1 MENKPR
7 YSLLYRLAILVFLW
21 LGCSLALP
29 HAYPGLVLGN
39 GLGASFHRT
48 RLGRY
53 AYAFAWLEAFTLLHP
68 VLVLT
73 CIAAIGA
80 VLVVAIRRWLS
91 FFNRRFTARMTGI
104 DDELKGLRFLVR
116 DFDVLPYLF
125 SGRKGQTFVGLTP
138 RRRFFPFFGLGWKP
152 VYLSSEERS
161 MHRHV
166 LGKTGS
172 GKTSSILWP
181 QVLQDAMDGK
191 GVLVMDAKGSDE
203 NARMMRSIAA
213 AAGRESALRIF
224 ALPAWNRPQ
233 IFSHTYNMVHVAR
246 WSKDGPGGDV
256 VAMAERVFAAFE
268 MGDNPYYNTQAFLAF
283 SRICRLLHGMKLP
296 FNLQDVGICIA
307 GMSAPQTPSGRALKA
322 CLETSWDREAAEELR
337 SQVLSLG
344 KDIAPCLSGLA
355 GAVAK
360 FQSPLVN
367 AYEPDLIF
375 EDVLERNLLVYVQLP
390 SNLFKLQAPAL
401 GKVLLMDL
409 QQEAS
414 LRQVFRENRNQRPF
428 SVNLD
433 EFGTFADFSIIDS
446 LNKLRDAHIQFT
458 LSHQSLADLEIVSK
472 EFAQAVW
479 DNTRTKDIL
488 AQDNPELC
496 ERMARSLGTMPRLEH
511 TVQQA
516 SGTLAT
522 TAATGVLSSRAVEA
536 YRLHPNRLKCLA
548 SRGQGY
554 LFASRP
560 SGRIALPIVYG
571 CMPELLAA
579 SKAALR
585 RNDQARASGLRLY
598 QRFVAAHGNDG
609 VSPFPSTSVPA
620 SGRGK
625 HESE

>member
-1 MENKPR
+1 
-7 YSLLYRLAILVFLW
+7 
-21 LGCSLALP
+21 
-29 HAYPGLVLGN
+29 
-39 GLGASFHRT
+39 
-48 RLGRY
+48 
-53 AYAFAWLEAFTLLHP
+53 
-68 VLVLT
+68 
-73 CIAAIGA
+73 
-80 VLVVAIRRWLS
+80 
-91 FFNRRFTARMTGI
+91 
-104 DDELKGLRFLVR
+104 
-116 DFDVLPYLF
+116 
-125 SGRKGQTFVGLTP
+125 
-138 RRRFFPFFGLGWKP
+138 
-152 VYLSSEERS
+152 
-161 MHRHV
+161 
-166 LGKTGS
+166 
-172 GKTSSILWP
+172 
-181 QVLQDAMDGK
+181 
-191 GVLVMDAKGSDE
+191 
-203 NARMMRSIAA
+203 
-213 AAGRESALRIF
+213 
-224 ALPAWNRPQ
+224 
-233 IFSHTYNMVHVAR
+233 MVHVAR

-283 SRICRLLHGMKLP
+283 SRICRLLHGMQIP
-296 FNLQDVGICIA
+296 FNLQDVSICIS
-307 GMSAPQTPSGRALKA
+307 GLSAPQSPVGRALKV